1 MENLKKIKRA
11 VNNTIRS
18 DKVEINGKIYTADD
32 YLMTFKRKL
41 TKWNFILSLLAPVVW
56 FFTVSFIGFN
66 SQLFNFIILLIM
78 CAIFWFIHDY
88 LVMQIIPDDCFKHLQ
103 EV

>member
-11 VNNTIRS
+11 VNNTIKS

-32 YLMTFKRKL
+32 YLMSFKRKL
-41 TKWNFILSLLAPVVW
+41 TKWNFLLSMLAPIVW
-56 FFTVSFIGFN
+56 FFTVSFIGIKN
-66 SQLFNFIILLIM
+66 QLFNFIVLLIM

-88 LVMQIIPDDCFKHLQ
+88 LVMKIIPDDCFKHLR
-103 EV
+103 EI